1 MITKG
6 VSHLNLET
14 HNYGKTVA
22 FWQSLGFSMEFETD
36 HNSGMLVGPNGSH
49 VFIAERPWLD
59 PVATDIYLDA
69 GTGGGP
75 APDGAEVVF
84 DWTATHWSTQVMTLR
99 DPDGRL
105 IRLEAP
111 VGD

>member
-1 MITKG
+1 
-6 VSHLNLET
+6 
-14 HNYGKTVA
+14 
-22 FWQSLGFSMEFETD
+22 
-36 HNSGMLVGPNGSH
+36 
-49 VFIAERPWLD
+49 
-59 PVATDIYLDA
+59 
-69 GTGGGP
+69 
-75 APDGAEVVF
+75 VF